1 MPVLRVLAGTL
12 LLLGAAVAAAGSA
25 ADPRLRTLVWAP
37 DEVYRLEGYA
47 GWQID
52 LEFEPGERFVGLGAG
67 DLDSLAYAAQDNHLF
82 IKPKAAPVATNLT
95 VITDRRTY
103 HFDYR
108 ASLRRPQSMEVVYA
122 VRFVYGASPAAEV
135 PATHLDEQL
144 VRAAEH
150 RPHNL
155 AYAYCGPPALK
166 PESAWDDGVQTHV
179 RFGARQELPA
189 VFLYNEDGSESLVNF
204 TVVAD
209 ELVLH
214 RVARRFVVRRG
225 ALSGCI
231 VNQRFAGGG
240 EALGGGTVTPAV
252 RRLQREV
259 RP

>member
-1 MPVLRVLAGTL
+1 MSLSRVLPGVL
-12 LLLGAAVAAAGSA
+12 LLLGSAVAAAEGV

-52 LEFEPGERFVGLGAG
+52 VEFEPGERFVGLGAG

-108 ASLRRPQSMEVVYA
+108 AALRRPHTMEVVYA
-122 VRFVYGASPAAEV
+122 VRFVYAAPPSPEPPAA
-135 PATHLDEQL
+135 HLEEQL
-144 VRAAEH
+144 VRAADT

-155 AYAYCGPPALK
+155 AYAYCGPAALK

-189 VFLYNEDGSESLVNF
+189 VFLFNEDGSESLVNF

-225 ALSGCI
+225 ALTGCI

-240 EALGGGTVTPAV
+240 AALGSGTVTPAV

>member
-1 MPVLRVLAGTL
+1 MRMPRVAVMVLLAG
-12 LLLGAAVAAAGSA
+12 AAGVAA
-25 ADPRLRTLVWAP
+25 ADPRLRTLVWAA
-37 DEVYRLEGYA
+37 DEVYRLQA
-47 GWQID
+47 FVGWQID
-52 LEFEPGERFVGLGAG
+52 VEFEPGERFVGLGAG

-82 IKPKAAPVATNLT
+82 LKPKAAPVATNLT

-108 ASLRRPQSMEVVYA
+108 AGLRRPESMEAVYA
-122 VRFVYGASPAAEV
+122 VRFVYPASAAAAAPAA
-135 PATHLDEQL
+135 HIEQQL
-144 VRAAEH
+144 AGAAET

-155 AYAYCGPPALK
+155 AYAYCGPAALK

-189 VFLYNEDGSESLVNF
+189 VFLYNEDGSESLLNF

-214 RVARRFVVRRG
+214 RIARRFIVRRG
-225 ALSGCI
+225 SLAGCI

-240 EALGGGTVTPAV
+240 EALGSGTITPAV
-252 RRLQREV
+252 RRQEREE